1 MENAIKIDDSSFEIT
16 KEAVVVEPVKTVY
29 NIDFLKS
36 QEVTILKDMNSYVE
50 KRQAE
55 LEEVRGLILQAEK
68 LGLRTKEVIQ
78 AESVTVEENKLADI
92 IN

>member
-1 MENAIKIDDSSFEIT
+1 MEAIKIDDSSFEIT